1 MALTACCR
9 TSVARE
15 KCPQLL
21 KSSGMPAINK
31 YFNIYKT
38 SLVWSWKMYFSS
50 LPYTK
55 VPVKAFVL
63 VLWFCM
69 QYLCSYVF
77 QFMGSFYHKEVIF
90 MQNLTLKSVTYKIHD
105 RFFTRY
111 MCCVSGKDDA
121 STFCLRHALS
131 KTCISNI

>member
-21 KSSGMPAINK
+21 KSSGMPAIKK

-38 SLVWSWKMYFSS
+38 LLVWSWKMYFSS

-55 VPVKAFVL
+55 VPVKVFVL
-63 VLWFCM
+63 VLRFCM
-69 QYLCSYVF
+69 QYLWSYAF
-77 QFMGSFYHKEVIF
+77 QFMVSIYHKEVIF
-90 MQNLTLKSVTYKIHD
+90 MQNLTLKSVTYKIRD
-105 RFFTRY
+105 WFFTRHI
-111 MCCVSGKDDA
+111 CCVSGKDDE
-121 STFCLRHALS
+121 SKFCLQHALS
-131 KTCISNI
+131 KSCISNI